1 MIENFL
7 TSADATN
14 MQANNVTN
22 KHDNPFDIRN
32 KILLSVSVYFLA
44 LKIGCIL
51 FLYQLSNE
59 AKPPLST
66 PMTHV
71 NCSYSQ
77 NIKFFEWQIF
87 SQMYEWFCVS
97 HFHYSK
103 ILFLKNKLW
112 FYIEAIQCCSVT
124 EKRITIK
131 TFSTWLIWFVFEAL
145 IPLFVTMMMG

>member
-22 KHDNPFDIRN
+22 KQDNSFDIRN

-51 FLYQLSNE
+51 NLYQLSNE

-77 NIKFFEWQIF
+77 NIRFFELQIF
-87 SQMYEWFCVS
+87 SQMYE
-97 HFHYSK
+97 
-103 ILFLKNKLW
+103 
-112 FYIEAIQCCSVT
+112 
-124 EKRITIK
+124 
-131 TFSTWLIWFVFEAL
+131 
-145 IPLFVTMMMG
+145 